1 MMLTLRAMLLVSFVS
16 VWGEAQTRTLAVYA
30 GTAQGLDAE
39 ARFAMRTEVQ
49 RLLAPAGFV
58 VVWKG
63 TAERSGGE
71 DFEQVAVASFEG
83 SCSESS
89 PTLAPAAASLADTS
103 ITDGRILPLFRVDC
117 ARAIQML
124 GAHAEPSVVGR
135 ALGRVIAHEI
145 YHIVA
150 HTADHHDRGV
160 AKAVFS
166 VQDLT
171 NPRFEFDPWS
181 VSRMQPSPIARVSE
195 TSEDVAGR

>member
-1 MMLTLRAMLLVSFVS
+1 MVLVLVVS

-30 GTAQGLDAE
+30 GTAQGLDGE

-58 VVWKG
+58 VVWKAA
-63 TAERSGGE
+63 AERSAGG

-83 SCSESS
+83 SCSESA
-89 PTLAPAAASLADTS
+89 PTLTPAARLADTS
-103 ITDGRILPLFRVDC
+103 ITDGRILPFFRVDC
-117 ARAIQML
+117 PRVIQML
-124 GAHAEPSVVGR
+124 GPRAEPAVLGR

-171 NPRFEFDPWS
+171 NPRFEFEASS
-181 VSRMQPSPIARVSE
+181 VSRMQPSPGAHASE
-195 TSEDVAGR
+195 TSEGASGR